1 MKQGLSLRI
10 SQHLALTPQLQQ
22 SIRLL
27 QLSTLELSQE
37 VDQMLDDNPFLERTQ
52 DEAPREDFGLAQ
64 SDAPVTSS
72 DREAEVASSAPSA
85 DNNADHSTEY
95 AGDSGPGAQNSD
107 DATPLSAE
115 DTQNWEGDGTVEMAP
130 DDSEWGGDA
139 KAHTNNLGGDDDMD
153 ATELAR
159 NQESLQSFL
168 HRQAIGLRLS
178 DEDQVALRFLIESL
192 NDDGYLEDAM
202 QSLAEELAG
211 PDDPEQLEELIHHFT
226 VALGLLQSLEPAGV
240 GARNLGE
247 CLTLQLR
254 AMQKLLSDQNE
265 MGLNAGPTEGQEK
278 LIVVALRICA
288 QPIDFLARRDLKR
301 LTQLCACADA
311 DVREAIALIG
321 RLEPKPGRKFVDVER
336 NVVVPDV
343 LVIKVGLGAGSKF
356 KVQLNQ
362 DVMPRLRVHD
372 IYANAL
378 KGHRSGGRDASNH
391 AALQQ
396 RLQEARWFIK
406 NIQQRFDTIL
416 RVSTAIVERQ
426 KNFFVHG
433 ALAMR
438 PLVLR
443 EIADEL
449 GLHESTISRVTT
461 AKFMA
466 TPYGTYELKYF
477 FGSGLG
483 TESGGNASSTAVRAL
498 IQQFVAAESPK
509 KPLSDSQISLMLK
522 EQGIECARRTV
533 AKYREALR
541 IAPTNLRKTL

>member
-37 VDQMLDDNPFLERTQ
+37 VDQMLDENPFLERSI
-52 DEAPREDFGLAQ
+52 DEAPREDFGLTH
-64 SDAPVTSS
+64 SDARVAAD
-72 DREAEVASSAPSA
+72 DREAEV
-85 DNNADHSTEY
+85 STGPAAATDY

-139 KAHTNNLGGDDDMD
+139 KAHANNLGGDDDLD

-159 NQESLQSFL
+159 QQESLQSFL
-168 HRQAIGLRLS
+168 HRQALGLRLGE
-178 DEDQVALRFLIESL
+178 EDQVALRFLIESL
-192 NDDGYLEDAM
+192 NDDGYLDETIQALAD
-202 QSLAEELAG
+202 SLAGAG
-211 PDDPEQLEELIHHFT
+211 DQQEVEDLVHHFT

-240 GARNLGE
+240 GARDLRE
-247 CLTLQLR
+247 CLSLQLR
-254 AMQKLLSDQNE
+254 AMQQLLADQNE
-265 MGLNAGPTEGQEK
+265 VGLHLESTEVQERT
-278 LIVVALRICA
+278 IAIALRICA
-288 QPIDFLARRDLKR
+288 QPIDFLARRDVKR
-301 LTQLCACADA
+301 LTQLCACTDA
-311 DVREAIALIG
+311 DIRDAIALIG
-321 RLEPKPGRKFVDVER
+321 RLEPKPGRRFVDVER

-343 LVIKVGLGAGSKF
+343 LVVKVGHGAGSKF

-466 TPYGTYELKYF
+466 TPFGTFELKYF

-498 IQQFVAAESPK
+498 IQQFVAAESLK
-509 KPLSDSQISLMLK
+509 KPLSDSQLSLMLK